1 MTARVTYHDEHC
13 RRTSQED
20 GRVKPG
26 RRQMTVIIAGILLLC
41 FLAVPVSAIT
51 ISRTIAPGA
60 TIPCKTPGAHINNIL
75 AVDPGSPCND
85 LYRTTSSSFASRP
98 FYVNGKTDSDAGTTY
113 LWNFGDGSTATWK
126 TGTHTFSE
134 AGRTYTVTFSATNSC
149 GTDSATATITTSPA
163 TTGDI
168 YLLTS
173 PADAWKASVWESGS
187 GTPAQG
193 IQKMLA
199 APAGNVYKIKIS
211 QYGYEPF
218 EQTVVT
224 KGGDFVC
231 VDAKLTLAGAQQPPT
246 TTPTTAV
253 TTVPSGSVTNPT
265 GNPAQSVGQSGAPGS
280 LYITSTPSGAAVF
293 MNSDAKGTTPATL
306 TGIVPGTYTVLL
318 KKSGYP
324 DYTTSTAIIAGQVTT
339 INADLTKGPQPASTN
354 APAAP
359 ATTAPIPGEGTLSV
373 GTTPQGAQVFIDGV
387 VRGMTPATIPGL
399 SAGQHIVLLKLD
411 GYQEFNTTVSIP
423 DGKTAEF
430 NTALAKTQK
439 SPGFAGIIAGVAI
452 AGICLFRK
460 RTV

>member
-1 MTARVTYHDEHC
+1 MTHDDPHS
-13 RRTSQED
+13 RRTTQST
-20 GRVKPG
+20 GSVYLIRHRV
-26 RRQMTVIIAGILLLC
+26 AALALAFLLLC
-41 FLAVPVSAIT
+41 VLAVPVSAIT
-51 ISRTIAPGA
+51 ISKTIAPGA
-60 TIPCKTPGAHINNIL
+60 TIPCKTPGAHINDFL

-85 LYRTTSSSFASRP
+85 LYRTSYSSFASRP
-98 FYVNGKTDSDAGTTY
+98 FYVNGGTDSDAGTTY
-113 LWNFGDGSTATWK
+113 LWNFGDGTTATWK
-126 TGTHTFSE
+126 TGSHTFPE
-134 AGRTYTVTFSATNSC
+134 AGRAYTVTFSATNSC
-149 GTDSATATITTSPA
+149 GTDSKTATITTDPA

-168 YLLTS
+168 YLLTT

-187 GTPAQG
+187 GPAQG

-218 EQTVVT
+218 EQTVVA

-231 VDAKLTLAGAQQPPT
+231 VNAKLALAGSQQPPT
-246 TTPTTAV
+246 TTPTTTT
-253 TTVPSGSVTNPT
+253 TTVSQGLPVTNPPA
-265 GNPAQSVGQSGAPGS
+265 NPTQPAGQSGTTGS
-280 LYITSTPSGAAVF
+280 LYIISNPAGAAIF
-293 MNSDAKGTTPATL
+293 LDSDAKGTTPLTL
-306 TGIVPGTYTVLL
+306 TGIAPGTHTVLL

-324 DYTTSTAIIAGQVTT
+324 DYSTTTSIVAGQVTT
-339 INADLTKGPQPASTN
+339 IDADLAKGPQAAATN
-354 APAAP
+354 APAAA
-359 ATTAPIPGEGTLSV
+359 ATTAPIPGEGSLSL

-399 SAGQHIVLLKLD
+399 SAGQHTVVLKLD

-439 SPGFAGIIAGVAI
+439 SPGFAGVLAVLVI
-452 AGICLFRK
+452 AGICLIRK